1 MLGPDI
7 HELQMA
13 DCLIDTHEE
22 FFVPVER
29 SHLAALLFFEA
40 KHITG
45 ILCEGLAVVQLKAHL
60 DITLKISSGPLQS
73 LFSLAW
79 GHALFWGPCFGMN
92 HLSPG

>member
-1 MLGPDI
+1 
-7 HELQMA
+7 MA

-29 SHLAALLFFEA
+29 SHLAALLLFEA
-40 KHITG
+40 EHITG
-45 ILCEGLAVVQLKAHL
+45 ILCKGLAVVQLKPQFNRS
-60 DITLKISSGPLQS
+60 LKISSCPLQS

-79 GHALFWGPCFGMN
+79 GHALFWGPCFGVD